1 MKNFILSSFILGTFL
16 LVSCNTERMS
26 INSVENLK
34 TAEMNNYDNALKS
47 LMKPEN
53 RSTPDE
59 NMRFGAQL
67 NDKFLE
73 ILYNAAKNLLAATGE
88 TVKISE
94 TRAEK
99 NW

>member
-1 MKNFILSSFILGTFL
+1 
-16 LVSCNTERMS
+16 
-26 INSVENLK
+26 
-34 TAEMNNYDNALKS
+34 
-47 LMKPEN
+47 MKPEN

-67 NDKFLE
+67 NDRSLE

-94 TRAEK
+94 ICAEK